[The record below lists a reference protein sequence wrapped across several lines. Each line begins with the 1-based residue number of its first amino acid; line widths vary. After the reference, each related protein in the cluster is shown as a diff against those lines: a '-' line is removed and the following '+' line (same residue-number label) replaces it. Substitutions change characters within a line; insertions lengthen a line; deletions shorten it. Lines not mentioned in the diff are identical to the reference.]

1 MRHSFLPGF
10 LGLDLSSKVLEERES
25 ELGDLEAE
33 IERVQKEAASRPA
46 LPAAQD
52 MEVEEVW
59 QALMMW
65 CGTHEDSLNQSQIE
79 VLGHGLD
86 VWRIEGFRPVLQ
98 PRNTAFCTGDVYLIL
113 NRVDDREG
121 AIGGVNE
128 AYHMRRTRVRTLW
141 TCHFW
146 IGREADPLKA
156 GVAAVLATGAYYLL
170 Y

>member
-86 VWRIEGFRPVLQ
+86 VCRIEGFRPVLKS
-98 PRNTAFCTGDVYLIL
+98 RNTVFCTGDVYLIL